1 MAYSSSGGSFSF
13 AAGEQ
18 HFIPEV
24 FSKKLQA
31 KFYAQTVL
39 SEVTTNEYEGEIS
52 GLGNKVNIRTVP
64 AVTVADYTGSLSYS
78 DVTSSTIELDINKAK
93 SYAFKVDDILRMQAD
108 IDFMNEAAQDAAQN
122 MKIAIEQDVFANVAA
137 GSSLTDINNPSN
149 TPATITSSTVLGHIL
164 DAGEQL
170 DDNNIPEDGR
180 FMIVNPAVATLIKQ
194 SELRQ
199 AYLTGDSVSPLRNG
213 FIGKIDRFDMYV
225 SNNLSTT
232 SGVTSGLYGHPKAIA
247 YASQMTN
254 TETVRLESSFG
265 DGVRGLA
272 VYGYKVVLPT
282 AIGEFKL
289 QVA

>member
-1 MAYSSSGGSFSF
+1 MAYSSSSGSFSF

-52 GLGNKVNIRTVP
+52 GLGNKVNIRAVP
-64 AVTVADYTGSLSYS
+64 AVTVADYTGTLSYS
-78 DVTSSTIELDINKAK
+78 DVTSSTIELNIDKAK
-93 SYAFKVDDILRMQAD
+93 SYAFKVDDILRTQAD
-108 IDFMNEAAQDAAQN
+108 IDFMNEAAKDAAQN
-122 MKIAIEQDVFANVAA
+122 MKIKIEQDVFANVAA
-137 GSSLTDINNPSN
+137 GSSLTDINA
-149 TPATITSSTVLGHIL
+149 TPATISTSNVLGFIL
-164 DAGEQL
+164 EAGQTL
-170 DDNNIPEDGR
+170 DENNIPEEDR
-180 FMIVNPAVATLIKQ
+180 FMIVNPAVASILKQ
-194 SELRQ
+194 TELRQ

-213 FIGKIDRFDMYV
+213 FIGMVDRFKMFV

-247 YASQMTN
+247 YASQFTN

-289 QVA
+289 A

>member
-1 MAYSSSGGSFSF
+1 MAYSSSSGSFSF

-64 AVTVADYTGSLSYS
+64 AVTVADYTGSLSYA

-108 IDFMNEAAQDAAQN
+108 IDFMNEAAGDAAQN

-137 GSSLTDINNPSN
+137 GSSLTDINS
-149 TPATITSSTVLGHIL
+149 TPADITSSTVLGHIL
-164 DAGEQL
+164 SAGEQL

-213 FIGKIDRFDMYV
+213 FIGKIDRFNMYV

>member
-1 MAYSSSGGSFSF
+1 MAYSSSSGSFSF
-13 AAGEQ
+13 ASGEQ

-31 KFYAQTVL
+31 KFYAQTML

-52 GLGNKVNIRTVP
+52 GLGNKVNIRSVP
-64 AVTVADYTGSLSYS
+64 AVTVADYTGSLSYA
-78 DVTSSTIELDINKAK
+78 DVTSGTIELNIDKAK
-93 SYAFKVDDILRMQAD
+93 SYAFKVDDILREQAD
-108 IDFMNEAAQDAAQN
+108 IDFMNEAANDAAQN

-137 GSSLTDINNPSN
+137 GSSLTDINATPSN
-149 TPATITSSTVLGHIL
+149 LTSSNILGFIL
-164 DAGEQL
+164 DAGQTL
-170 DDNNIPEDGR
+170 DENNIPEDGR
-180 FMIVNPAVATLIKQ
+180 YMIISPAAATLLKQ

-199 AYLTGDSVSPLRNG
+199 AYLTGDNVSPLRNG
-213 FIGKIDRFDMYV
+213 FIGTVDRFNMYV
-225 SNNLSTT
+225 SNNLATAS
-232 SGVTSGLYGHPKAIA
+232 SVTSGLYGHPKAIA

-254 TETVRLESSFG
+254 TESVRLESSFG

-289 QVA
+289 KFA

>member
-1 MAYSSSGGSFSF
+1 MAYSSSSGSFSF
-13 AAGEQ
+13 ASGEQ

-31 KFYAQTVL
+31 KFYAQTML

-52 GLGNKVNIRTVP
+52 GLGNKVNIRSVP
-64 AVTVADYTGSLSYS
+64 AVTVADYSGSLSYA
-78 DVTSSTIELDINKAK
+78 DVTSGTIELNIDKAK
-93 SYAFKVDDILRMQAD
+93 SYAFKVDDILREQAD
-108 IDFMNEAAQDAAQN
+108 IDFMNEAANDAAQN

-137 GSSLTDINNPSN
+137 GSSLTDVNASSANVTASN
-149 TPATITSSTVLGHIL
+149 ILGFIL
-164 DAGEQL
+164 DAGQTL
-170 DDNNIPEDGR
+170 DENNIPEDGR
-180 FMIVNPAVATLIKQ
+180 YMIISPAAATLLKQ

-199 AYLTGDSVSPLRNG
+199 AYLTGDNVSPLRNG
-213 FIGKIDRFDMYV
+213 FIGTVDRFNMYV
-225 SNNLSTT
+225 SNNLVTA

-254 TETVRLESSFG
+254 TESVRLESSFG

-289 QVA
+289 KFA

>member
-1 MAYSSSGGSFSF
+1 MAYSTSGGSFSF
-13 AAGEQ
+13 ASGEN

-31 KFYAQTVL
+31 KFYAQTML

-64 AVTVADYTGSLSYS
+64 AVSVADYSGSISYS

-93 SYAFKVDDILRMQAD
+93 SYAFKVDDILREQAD
-108 IDFMNEAAQDAAQN
+108 IDFMNEAANDAAQN

-137 GSSLTDINNPSN
+137 GSSLTDING
-149 TPATITSSTVLGHIL
+149 TPANVTSANVLGHIL
-164 DAGEQL
+164 DAGQL
-170 DDNNIPEDGR
+170 LDENNIPEDGR
-180 FMIVNPAVATLIKQ
+180 FMIINPAVATVLKQ

-199 AYLTGDSVSPLRNG
+199 AYLTGDNVSPLRNG
-213 FIGKIDRFDMYV
+213 FIGTVDRFNMYV

-232 SGVTSGLYGHPKAIA
+232 SGVTSGLFGHPKAVA

-265 DGVRGLA
+265 DGVRGLS
-272 VYGYKVVLPT
+272 VYGYKVILPT

-289 QVA
+289 QTA

>member
-1 MAYSSSGGSFSF
+1 MAYSSSSGSFSF

-24 FSKKLQA
+24 FSRKLQA
-31 KFYAQTVL
+31 KFYSQTVL

-64 AVTVADYTGSLSYS
+64 AVSVADYSGSLSYS
-78 DVTSSTIELDINKAK
+78 DVTSSTIELNIDKAK
-93 SYAFKVDDILRMQAD
+93 SYAFKVDDILKEQAD
-108 IDFMNEAAQDAAQN
+108 IDFMNEAANDAAQN

-137 GSSLTDINNPSN
+137 GSSLTDINATPSN
-149 TPATITSSTVLGHIL
+149 ITAANVLGFIL
-164 DAGEQL
+164 DAGQQL
-170 DDNNIPEDGR
+170 DENNIPEDGR
-180 FMIVNPAVATLIKQ
+180 FMIINPAVATLLKQ

-199 AYLTGDSVSPLRNG
+199 AYLTGDNVSPLRNG
-213 FIGKIDRFDMYV
+213 FIGTVDRFNMYV
-225 SNNLSTT
+225 SNNLSTS

-265 DGVRGLA
+265 DGVRGLS
-272 VYGYKVVLPT
+272 VYGYKVILPT

>member
-52 GLGNKVNIRTVP
+52 GLGNKVNIRAVP
-64 AVTVADYTGSLSYS
+64 AVSVADYTGSLSYA
-78 DVTSSTIELDINKAK
+78 DVTSSTIELNIDKAK
-93 SYAFKVDDILRMQAD
+93 SYAFKVDDILREQAD
-108 IDFMNEAAQDAAQN
+108 IDFMNEASKDAAQN

-137 GSSLTDINNPSN
+137 GSSLTDVNSTPSN
-149 TPATITSSTVLGHIL
+149 VTTSNVLGFIL
-164 DAGEQL
+164 EAGQNL
-170 DDNNIPEDGR
+170 DENNIPEEDR
-180 FMIVNPAVATLIKQ
+180 FMIINPAVASVLKQ

-213 FIGKIDRFDMYV
+213 FIGMVDRFRMYV
-225 SNNLSTT
+225 SNNLST
-232 SGVTSGLYGHPKAIA
+232 SAGVSSGLYGHPKAIA
-247 YASQMTN
+247 YASQFTN
-254 TETVRLESSFG
+254 TESVRLESSFG

-272 VYGYKVVLPT
+272 VYGYKVVLPS

-289 QVA
+289 QTA

>member
-24 FSKKLQA
+24 FSRKLQA
-31 KFYAQTVL
+31 KFYAQTML

-64 AVTVADYTGSLSYS
+64 AVSVADYSGSISYS
-78 DVTSSTIELDINKAK
+78 DVTSSTIELNIDKAK
-93 SYAFKVDDILRMQAD
+93 SYAFKVDDILKEQAD
-108 IDFMNEAAQDAAQN
+108 IDFLNEAAGDAAQN

-137 GSSLTDINNPSN
+137 GSSLTDING
-149 TPATITSSTVLGHIL
+149 TPANITSANVLGHIL
-164 DAGEQL
+164 DAGQQL
-170 DDNNIPEDGR
+170 DENNIPEEGR
-180 FMIVNPAVATLIKQ
+180 FMIINPAVATLLKQ

-199 AYLTGDSVSPLRNG
+199 AYLTGDNVSPLRNG
-213 FIGKIDRFDMYV
+213 FIGTVDRFNMYV

-272 VYGYKVVLPT
+272 VYGYKVILPT

>member
-1 MAYSSSGGSFSF
+1 MAYSSSSGSFSF
-13 AAGEQ
+13 ASGEQ

-31 KFYAQTVL
+31 KFYAQTML

-52 GLGNKVNIRTVP
+52 GLGNKVNIRSVP
-64 AVTVADYTGSLSYS
+64 AVTVADYTGSLSYA
-78 DVTSSTIELDINKAK
+78 DVTSGTIELNIDKAK
-93 SYAFKVDDILRMQAD
+93 SYAFKVDDILREQAD
-108 IDFMNEAAQDAAQN
+108 IDFMNEAANDAAQN

-137 GSSLTDINNPSN
+137 GSSLTDVNAAAANVTASN
-149 TPATITSSTVLGHIL
+149 ILGFIL
-164 DAGEQL
+164 DAGQTL
-170 DDNNIPEDGR
+170 DENNIPEDNR
-180 FMIVNPAVATLIKQ
+180 YMIISPAAASLLKQ

-199 AYLTGDSVSPLRNG
+199 AYLTGDNVSPLRNG
-213 FIGKIDRFDMYV
+213 FIGTVDRFNMYV
-225 SNNLSTT
+225 SNNLATAS
-232 SGVTSGLYGHPKAIA
+232 SVTSGLYGHPKAIA

-254 TETVRLESSFG
+254 TESVRLESSFG

-289 QVA
+289 KFA

>member
-1 MAYSSSGGSFSF
+1 MAYSSSSGSFSF

-137 GSSLTDINNPSN
+137 GSSLTDINS
-149 TPATITSSTVLGHIL
+149 TPADITSSTVLGHIL
-164 DAGEQL
+164 SAGEQL